1 MKKVK
6 TVILISL
13 VVFGLA
19 NGGWEKI
26 DGIPNQQNRKVQFV
40 DPQHGWILSGNARI
54 EYSSDSGKTWER
66 TASSG
71 LIMYRSYDFVFL
83 DKNVGFVVGERAI
96 YSPSPPTIYISSV
109 CKTTDGGATW
119 KLVFTDTSLASVRKI
134 VFPTSSPL
142 IGYFF
147 AQKSGTPSPKIMGRT
162 TDGGESWVLESEEMT
177 GGDSIG
183 IITDASFI
191 NADTGWVVGSRSLS
205 SFAPTFLKTV
215 DGGRSWESKRY
226 ISPGHLNGY
235 YVQEMRTVFFH
246 SSQIGYVAGNDNTLL
261 HTIDGGDN
269 WRTITFYSG
278 RAINDIHFANDSI
291 GWAAISVDLNY
302 YFVKD
307 SVKGHYWES
316 YWIYD
321 DVQLGTETTNLH
333 SLFFIGSYGW
343 IVGNNGTVYRTTN
356 YGGLLES
363 GSFIR
368 QGQQGQR
375 GLQTSF
381 LNMRL
386 LQTRKGISNISYT
399 LNAESNL
406 SISVYN
412 LKGKKIAS
420 QPKRS
425 RVAGE
430 HTFSFKAPKGFY
442 IVEAK
447 VQDKQDKPD
456 MGERDAKHRVFT
468 ERFFV
473 R

>member
-1 MKKVK
+1 MKMAKVK
-6 TVILISL
+6 SAFLISL

-19 NGGWEKI
+19 NGGWEKVE
-26 DGIPNQQNRKVQFV
+26 GIPTNKQYRKVQFV
-40 DPQHGWILSGNARI
+40 DPQYGWVLQEDTRLD
-54 EYSSDSGKTWER
+54 YSSDSGKTWTDGER
-66 TASSG
+66 MVSP
-71 LIMYRSYDFVFL
+71 YRNYVRINDFYFL
-83 DKNVGFVVGERAI
+83 DKNVGFVVGHCPGNN
-96 YSPSPPTIYISSV
+96 YTGSV
-109 CKTTDGGATW
+109 YKTTDGGANW
-119 KLVFTDTSLASVRKI
+119 KVVFTDTSLTSVRKI

-142 IGYFF
+142 VGYFF
-147 AQKSGTPSPKIMGRT
+147 AQRDGFNPPTQKIMGRT
-162 TDGGESWVLESEEMT
+162 TDGGETWVLEEEEMA
-177 GGDSIG
+177 GGEDINV
-183 IITDASFI
+183 ITDVAFC
-191 NADTGWVVGSRSLS
+191 NADTGWLVGTGRTGMNN
-205 SFAPTFLKTV
+205 TFLKTV
-215 DGGRSWESKRY
+215 DGGRSWEPKRY
-226 ISPGHLNGY
+226 KWRSSPNNY
-235 YVQEMRTVFFH
+235 YTRYIRTVFF
-246 SSQIGYVAGNDNTLL
+246 SSCQVGYVGGNDNTLL
-261 HTIDGGDN
+261 YTLDGGDN
-269 WRTITFYSG
+269 WSTLMNASTGETITG
-278 RAINDIHFANDSI
+278 VHVINDSLMWTITSTDRI
-291 GWAAISVDLNY
+291 I

-307 SVKGHYWES
+307 SVNGESRADYWLG
-316 YWIYD
+316 
-321 DVQLGTETTNLH
+321 DVVRLDNNTTNLQ

-343 IVGNNGTVYRTTN
+343 IVGDNGTVYRTTN

-368 QGQQGQR
+368 QGQQGQI
-375 GLQTSF
+375 GQQTSF

-420 QPKRS
+420 QPKHS
-425 RVAGE
+425 RVAGD

-447 VQDKQDKPD
+447 VQDKPD